1 MTPFVEQNYKKSME
15 QQHAEHHG
23 VIDTFAEMA
32 KKMGKEVIIKPDK
45 EATQEDAANVDLV
58 VSLGGDHTFLRASAL
73 IWNRMTPILGINT
86 NKDVYTGV
94 LNPHFI
100 DYSKREK
107 HAEQLLSLMDDD
119 YSLSYEKRARLLYE
133 RIRNNENQ
141 EEQKVLTLNEV
152 FCAEKEVSSASR
164 YCIIKD
170 GLDLGVF
177 KSSGLIVSTGTGS
190 TGWLY
195 GARQLTVAQLDEI
208 Q

>member
-1 MTPFVEQNYKKSME
+1 M
-15 QQHAEHHG
+15 
-23 VIDTFAEMA
+23 
-32 KKMGKEVIIKPDK
+32 
-45 EATQEDAANVDLV
+45 
-58 VSLGGDHTFLRASAL
+58 RASAL

-195 GARQLTVAQLDEI
+195 GAR
-208 Q
+208 